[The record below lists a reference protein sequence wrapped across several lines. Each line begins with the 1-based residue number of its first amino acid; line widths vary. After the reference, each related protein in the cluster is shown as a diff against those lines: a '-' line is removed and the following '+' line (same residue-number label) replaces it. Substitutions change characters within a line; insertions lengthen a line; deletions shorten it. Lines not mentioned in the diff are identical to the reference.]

1 MSWLFISDLHLGPE
15 MGAVNA
21 SFVRLLTRASAQF
34 SRLFILGDLFESWV
48 GDDDDSPWL
57 QPLEQAL
64 QRWTAS
70 GRALLLQQGNRDFLL
85 GSAWTTRCAAQ
96 LLAEE
101 VVYTLPDGQATLLM
115 HGDSLCTD
123 DVAYQNFRRQVRQPT
138 WQATV
143 LAQPLA
149 QRHELA
155 RALRAQSRQA
165 QANQA
170 ANITDVQGDAV
181 RAALQRHQVTRLIHG
196 HTHRPACHRL
206 QSLQDTD
213 TPSWRYVCGDWNEHG
228 QALVLSAD
236 VQGLHC
242 LFWDGENFTQTVA
255 ANLNESGTEDPR
267 C

>member
-15 MGAVNA
+15 TNAVTA
-21 SFVRLLTRASAQF
+21 SFLRLLTQASPRF
-34 SRLFILGDLFESWV
+34 SHLFILGDFFESWV

-64 QRWTAS
+64 CAWTAS
-70 GRALLLQQGNRDFLL
+70 GRALLLLQGNRDFLL
-85 GSAWTTRCAAQ
+85 GAAWATRCAAQ

-101 VVYTLPDGQATLLM
+101 TVVTLPDGQTALLM

-123 DVAYQNFRRQVRQPT
+123 DVAYQNFRRQVRQPA
-138 WQATV
+138 WQTAV

-170 ANITDVQGDAV
+170 ANIMDVNADAV
-181 RAALQRHQVTRLIHG
+181 RAALQRHEVTRLIHG

-206 QSLQDTD
+206 ADGDTS
-213 TPSWRYVCGDWNEHG
+213 SWRYVCGDWNEKG
-228 QALVLSAD
+228 QAQVLSAD
-236 VQGLHC
+236 AQGIAS
-242 LFWDGENFTQTVA
+242 LFWEGENFNANVVA
-255 ANLNESGTEDPR
+255 RPSGI
-267 C
+267 